1 MMVRWLPETKST
13 IPPNASSYV
22 GVGAFVVN
30 DRDEV
35 LVVKEKS
42 GPAKGRGG
50 RRAGLV
56 LREKFLKRLVLKPS
70 LRYYYIDSDR
80 RVMRSIR
87 VLRDFPLLF

>member
-42 GPAKGRGG
+42 GPAKGRGWKLPTG
-50 RRAGLV
+50 FVEQGVEVWIGAEREV
-56 LREKFLKRLVLKPS
+56 LEETGVEAKFEVL
-70 LRYYYIDSDR
+70 LHRWR
-80 RVMRSIR
+80 
-87 VLRDFPLLF
+87 